1 MVDPVMGA
9 NPSAPVTPDLIRGR
23 ASTAADTV
31 QWIKGGPTGQPTI
44 TRVPLASLRNRKGPR
59 A

>member
-1 MVDPVMGA
+1 MSDSIPLTVA
-9 NPSAPVTPDLIRGR
+9 PDLIRGR